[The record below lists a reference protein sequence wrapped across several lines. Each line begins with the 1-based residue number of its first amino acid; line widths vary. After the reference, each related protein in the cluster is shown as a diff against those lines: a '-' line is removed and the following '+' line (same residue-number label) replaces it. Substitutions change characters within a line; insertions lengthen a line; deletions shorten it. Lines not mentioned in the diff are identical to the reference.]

1 MLVID
6 FKLYSQFCYE
16 NLKTFLESRFQNV
29 LRDLKMLLQS
39 NNLIDNV
46 NDNKAISK
54 SIMIT
59 TKNKVFYI
67 LFSLNRKIVTQQG

>member
-1 MLVID
+1 
-6 FKLYSQFCYE
+6 
-16 NLKTFLESRFQNV
+16 
-29 LRDLKMLLQS
+29 MLLQS

-67 LFSLNRKIVTQQG
+67 LFSLNSKIVTQQG